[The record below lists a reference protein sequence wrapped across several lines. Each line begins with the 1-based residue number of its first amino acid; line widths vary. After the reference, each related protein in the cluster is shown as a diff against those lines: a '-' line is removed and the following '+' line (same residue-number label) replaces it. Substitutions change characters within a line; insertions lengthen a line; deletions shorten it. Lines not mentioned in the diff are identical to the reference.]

1 MDIAVV
7 REDLRFTDEV
17 LNGLAEFFQ
26 AAKIRRYTGITF
38 YQYLLCPEYFDSQ
51 LIELNGGN
59 CNATH

>member
-1 MDIAVV
+1 MDIVVV

-26 AAKIRRYTGITF
+26 AAKIRQYMGITF
-38 YQYLLCPEYFDSQ
+38 YQYLLCPEYFDSL

-59 CNATH
+59 CNAIH